1 MEMKTWTMTE
11 MMNNTWT
18 WWWLM
23 KNFRNLMKFWR
34 DFVWERRGNAYQLR
48 EKERFCEKIIDTA
61 LFLKPTRD
69 LRSSASAL
77 MSRSTVSLF
86 WRWSANPKYMAVKK
100 TFQLSLALER
110 QHLTQILKLAPI
122 KCHCRLSARSKNWT
136 MKKPSSS
143 AQIFNFLTKIL
154 SKPIKFIYSI

>member
-86 WRWSANPKYMAVKK
+86 WHLSANPKYLAMKK
-100 TFQLSLALER
+100 TFQLSLALDR
-110 QHLTQILKLAPI
+110 WYWRSSANIWLKIFLKPAPN
-122 KCHCRLSARSKNWT
+122 KCHWRLSALLAHER
-136 MKKPSSS
+136 
-143 AQIFNFLTKIL
+143 QV
-154 SKPIKFIYSI
+154 